1 MTKTTTTKTTRQAK
15 AYLRCSTTE
24 QGDSGLG
31 LAAQR
36 ATIEAWAAREN
47 VEVIEWVE
55 EVQSGKSMAKRPA
68 LRNLVAGMQAG
79 EVLVSSAVSRLARS
93 VSDLATML
101 DTATRR
107 GYEVAAIDTGLDTT
121 TPAGRMV
128 IQMLGA
134 AAEYERALVSQRTKD
149 ALAQAKQRGTKL
161 GRPVVMGSTIVA
173 ELRRLKAEGLNLY
186 QVAEA
191 LNEAGHTTPTGKAW
205 THNNVARVLQRTG
218 GDPKPANRKPRR
230 QVA

>member
-1 MTKTTTTKTTRQAK
+1 MTNTKTTTTTTRQAK

-47 VEVIEWVE
+47 VEVVEWVE

-79 EVLVSSAVSRLARS
+79 EVLVSASVSRLARS
-93 VSDLATML
+93 VSDLAGML
-101 DTATRR
+101 DTATKR
-107 GYEVAAIDTGLDTT
+107 GYGVAAIDTGLDSA

-128 IQMLGA
+128 FQMLGA
-134 AAEYERALVSQRTKD
+134 AAEYERALVGQRTKD
-149 ALAQAKQRGTKL
+149 ALAAAKRRGTTL
-161 GRPVVMGSTIVA
+161 GRPVIMVPNTKD
-173 ELRRLKAEGLNLY
+173 ELRRLRATGLSLAG
-186 QVAEA
+186 VATA
-191 LNEAGHTTPTGKAW
+191 LNQAGHVTPTGKAW
-205 THNNVARVLQRTG
+205 TRNNVARVLQRTG
-218 GDPKPANRKPRR
+218 GDLV
-230 QVA
+230 VA